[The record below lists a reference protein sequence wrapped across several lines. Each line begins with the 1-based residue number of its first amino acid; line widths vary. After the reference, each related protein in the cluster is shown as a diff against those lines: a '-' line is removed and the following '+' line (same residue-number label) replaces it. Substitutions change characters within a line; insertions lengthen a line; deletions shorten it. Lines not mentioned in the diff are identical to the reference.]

1 MTSRPIHLIGL
12 RTETYSSFLRGAA
25 AAPAAIRAALASDHW
40 NPSTEIGLEF
50 GSEIAVL
57 AAKMVKEVAAL
68 AIRDDGA
75 DRR

>member
-1 MTSRPIHLIGL
+1 MTSRPIHLSAC
-12 RTETYSSFLRGAA
+12 RSRPNSSFLRGAA

-57 AAKMVKEVAAL
+57 AVKMVKEVAAL